1 MNSQVMKLQAENR
14 KTKQKNHY
22 QELIKT
28 MEKEK
33 GTKQILVTDK
43 TVMKKD
49 TQKLTSEIQREE
61 KKKREWR
68 KEIERLGTEI
78 TNMKR
83 KKTSIKNK
91 SALNRIITKEQLIEI

>member
-14 KTKQKNHY
+14 KTKQKNHQ

-61 KKKREWR
+61 SEKRE
-68 KEIERLGTEI
+68 
-78 TNMKR
+78 
-83 KKTSIKNK
+83 
-91 SALNRIITKEQLIEI
+91 

>member
-1 MNSQVMKLQAENR
+1 
-14 KTKQKNHY
+14 
-22 QELIKT
+22 

-61 KKKREWR
+61 SEKRE
-68 KEIERLGTEI
+68 
-78 TNMKR
+78 
-83 KKTSIKNK
+83 
-91 SALNRIITKEQLIEI
+91 

>member
-33 GTKQILVTDK
+33 GTKLILVTDK

-61 KKKREWR
+61 SEKRE
-68 KEIERLGTEI
+68 
-78 TNMKR
+78 
-83 KKTSIKNK
+83 
-91 SALNRIITKEQLIEI
+91 

>member
-33 GTKQILVTDK
+33 GTKLILVTDK

-61 KKKREWR
+61 SEKREWR

>member
-33 GTKQILVTDK
+33 GTKQILVTNK

-61 KKKREWR
+61 SEKREWR

>member
-1 MNSQVMKLQAENR
+1 MKLQAENR

-61 KKKREWR
+61 SEKREWR

>member
-61 KKKREWR
+61 SEKRERR

>member
-61 KKKREWR
+61 SGKREWR
-68 KEIERLGTEI
+68 KEIETEI

>member
-1 MNSQVMKLQAENR
+1 
-14 KTKQKNHY
+14 
-22 QELIKT
+22 

-61 KKKREWR
+61 SGKREWR

>member
-61 KKKREWR
+61 SEKREWR

>member
-1 MNSQVMKLQAENR
+1 
-14 KTKQKNHY
+14 
-22 QELIKT
+22 

-43 TVMKKD
+43 TVMKTD

-61 KKKREWR
+61 SEKREWR
-68 KEIERLGTEI
+68 KGIERLGTEI

-91 SALNRIITKEQLIEI
+91 SALNRTIKKEQLIEI